1 MADRPLH
8 RRAYKRATVAGTL
21 HPPLAAAMV
30 RLAGVRPEH
39 TLLDPCCGAGTLL
52 AEARLAGAGARL
64 VAIGCDQMALAAAT
78 LNGVSLDVGWLRQDG
93 FTYLR

>member
-1 MADRPLH
+1 VDGAHATIGLRIADRPLH

-21 HPPLAAAMV
+21 HTPLAAAMV
-30 RLAGVRPEH
+30 RLA
-39 TLLDPCCGAGTLL
+39 GAGTLL
-52 AEARLAGAGARL
+52 AEARLAGAVARL